1 MSTLDEVRRVGE
13 RKRTV
18 AKIGGGGA
26 GGKKKKKKIT
36 RKQADGVRRDQLV
49 DVEAAIS
56 PASTG
61 DGPRNM
67 LTATAAQ
74 SRKRAGTDGASAL
87 LNHHHH
93 HHHYQTTISIT
104 TIELCG
110 AADAR

>member
-1 MSTLDEVRRVGE
+1 MRCRRPPCTVTGRSRGPPDLLLSTVEFSSH
-13 RKRTV
+13 
-18 AKIGGGGA
+18 
-26 GGKKKKKKIT
+26 
-36 RKQADGVRRDQLV
+36 QLV

-74 SRKRAGTDGASAL
+74 SSKRAGTDGASAL
-87 LNHHHH
+87 LNHHY
-93 HHHYQTTISIT
+93 HHYQTTIS
-104 TIELCG
+104 IELCG